1 MRGVHLVLLLSSVAC
16 DPVGIPQ
23 TPPPGSAGLLIE
35 LEQGLEACRDKLK
48 TISSREATKAQCR
61 EVVIKFDREPD
72 STTLALCN
80 RHTMVKL
87 ELSLGATLNSLEG
100 KQEATAQKI
109 EQSLELITKCRSS
122 LTRSE

>member
-1 MRGVHLVLLLSSVAC
+1 MKRALFVLLLSSVAC
-16 DPVGIPQ
+16 DPSGIPP
-23 TPPPGSAGLLIE
+23 TPPPGSAGLLTE
-35 LEQGLEACRDKLK
+35 LQHGLEECQSQLK
-48 TISSREATKAQCR
+48 TVSSPEAARAKCREA
-61 EVVIKFDREPD
+61 VIQFDREPD

-109 EQSLELITKCRSS
+109 EQSLKLITECRSS
-122 LTRSE
+122 LTRAE